1 VHIGS
6 CTVILNSYFLARAC
20 DKCSSEQQGSKSF
33 PSSTCFYSFYRFLF
47 VVLVKVVPKSHVH
60 HSVCYFSTCLL
71 IQGSIGEATGYFI
84 KTSSQDTVSTR

>member
-6 CTVILNSYFLARAC
+6 CTVILNSYLLARAC

-47 VVLVKVVPKSHVH
+47 VVLVKVVPKNLNS
-60 HSVCYFSTCLL
+60 SVIFRWLRYIVLNHNVCFQCKHKVNGFLV
-71 IQGSIGEATGYFI
+71 FI
-84 KTSSQDTVSTR
+84 HFVF